1 MVNDIKID
9 LYFMQF
15 TGWNKRGMPFIIML
29 SVRVQSQASVRT
41 EQALTDHQAES
52 AGKEGNNGN

>member
-1 MVNDIKID
+1 
-9 LYFMQF
+9 
-15 TGWNKRGMPFIIML
+15 MPFIIML